1 MITMRD
7 IRKKRSVTAG
17 IAICMLVTLVV
28 LGTSATAT
36 AKNATVTIDDLTIA
50 PGENATLPI
59 IVSNVTDLGGCDIN
73 IEYDASVVHIVNITP
88 GDMTLLRY
96 TINNGT
102 GWMHANTIDVTG
114 LDNDVVVAYINL
126 TAVGNNGDTSQLDIT
141 IDQLFNVNYDPI
153 NYTVTNGTLTIE
165 KLLDIEPPMITAADA
180 SRDTILAD
188 NGRARS
194 PGTNVSTINVMVNDD
209 ESGVSGVTID
219 LSPVGGSPVQPMEHI
234 SGTDIWKVSTGATM
248 GINQTHQL
256 TINATDGAG
265 NSNNTAA
272 ITLTV
277 LRRGDVYRDNRVDM
291 QDAMRISG
299 YITGAEP
306 DPNSLDL
313 LVGDVVGTSGNPA
326 GDGMMNLLDVLY
338 IARYAAGMEDAP

>member
-1 MITMRD
+1 MRD
-7 IRKKRSVTAG
+7 IQKKRSVAAG
-17 IAICMLVTLVV
+17 IALCMLVMLVV
-28 LGTSATAT
+28 FGTSATAT

-59 IVSNVTDLGGCDIN
+59 MVSNVTDLGGCDIR
-73 IEYDASVVHIVNITP
+73 IRYDASVVHVVNITP

-102 GWMHANTIDVTG
+102 GCMHANTIDVTG
-114 LDNDVVVAYINL
+114 PDNDVVAAYINL
-126 TAVGNNGDTSQLDIT
+126 TAVGSNGDTSPLDI
-141 IDQLFNVNYDPI
+141 IVDQLVDVNYDSI
-153 NYTVTNGTLTIE
+153 NYTVTNGTLTVE
-165 KLLDIEPPMITAADA
+165 KLLDMEPPMIAVTGA
-180 SRDTILAD
+180 SRDTILND
-188 NGRARS
+188 NDRARS
-194 PGTNVSTINVMVNDD
+194 QGTNVTLINVMVNDD
-209 ESGVSGVTID
+209 DSGVSGVTID
-219 LSPVGGSPVQPMEHI
+219 LSPVGGSPVQLMEHV
-234 SGTDIWKVSTGATM
+234 SGTDIWKVSTSATM
-248 GINQTHQL
+248 GVNQTHQL

-265 NSNNTAA
+265 NSNTTAA

-277 LRRGDVYRDNRVDM
+277 LRRGDVCRDNRIDM

-306 DPNSLDL
+306 DPGSQDIL
-313 LVGDVVGTSGNPA
+313 LVGDVVGTSGSPA